1 MAARLLLWIKHRLP
15 WLWRLVDGLNAW
27 LYRLLHA
34 ARMHGIADEVCE
46 QARFDG
52 YRARLL
58 TRADMPALAGLLARQ
73 GSERLRHFKPHAFDE
88 DALIR
93 ACRNPAFLMFGVF
106 SDTAERSEDALVG
119 YFYLRCF
126 WNRRCF
132 VGRLIDHAHEGRGI
146 GRLMNEVMY
155 ETAWQSGFR
164 CLSTISKDNVRIMRA
179 HARNRAMVV
188 LDELPGEMLF
198 VEFVRPAAAEGV
210 QSEEKL

>member
-27 LYRLLHA
+27 LYRVLHA
-34 ARMHGIADEVCE
+34 ARMRGVADQVCD
-46 QARFDG
+46 QAEFEG

-58 TRADMPALAGLLARQ
+58 GQADLPALERLLARQ
-73 GSERLRHFKPHAFDE
+73 GEERLRHFRPHAFDL
-88 DALIR
+88 ASLVR

-106 SDTAERSEDALVG
+106 CPTAEKADSDLVG

-132 VGRLIDHAHEGRGI
+132 VGRLIDCEYEGRGI
-146 GRLMNEVMY
+146 GGLMNRVMY

-164 CLSTISKDNVRIMRA
+164 CLSTISKHNARIMRA
-179 HARNRAMVV
+179 HAQNRAMVV

-198 VEFVRPAAAEGV
+198 VEFVRPAAADAS
-210 QSEEKL
+210 QFKEKM